1 MRFSWARHD
10 SRQERKRQEN
20 DFFTHG
26 APNGTALG
34 FDAMNSILSKAQW
47 TQYDRDGYL
56 RLGRVLNDGD
66 LRALQQRINAIM
78 LGTAPVHY
86 ERMLMQLDS
95 DSGKYEDAGVQSR
108 GHKGA
113 TLNYRKIQE
122 LEFDPLFLEYMQ
134 RPLFREI
141 CAHVYGADTPV
152 AAFRAMFMNK
162 PARKGTFL
170 PWHQDRWT
178 YLDRDPQIT
187 VWTAL
192 DPATIGNGCV
202 QVIPGSHKLG
212 LINPAHGSGFLTP
225 AQAAQHAPA
234 SKVVFM
240 ELEPGEAMLLH
251 NYLLHASDVNR
262 TDISRRAF
270 SVCYMDA
277 RTVTTNNEKYSTIFG
292 PGALRVEDL
301 AA

>member
-1 MRFSWARHD
+1 M
-10 SRQERKRQEN
+10 KR
-20 DFFTHG
+20 
-26 APNGTALG
+26 
-34 FDAMNSILSKAQW
+34 ILTDEQW
-47 TQYDRDGYL
+47 SQYDRDGYL
-56 RLGRVLNDGD
+56 HLGPVLSDTD
-66 LRALQQRINAIM
+66 LHALQQRIDDIM
-78 LGTAPVHY
+78 LGKAPMDY
-86 ERMLMQLDS
+86 DRILMQLDS
-95 DSGKYEDAGVQSR
+95 DSGKYEDAGAQSR

-122 LEFDPLFLEYMQ
+122 LEFDPLFLEFMQ

-141 CAHVYGADTPV
+141 CARVYGADTPV

-178 YLDRDPQIT
+178 YLDRDPKIT

-192 DPATIGNGCV
+192 DPATTGNGCV
-202 QVIPGSHKLG
+202 QVVPGSHTSG
-212 LINPAHGSGFLTP
+212 LINPSHTSGFLTP
-225 AQAAQHAPA
+225 EQAAQHASPD
-234 SKVVFM
+234 KVVYL
-240 ELEPGEAMLLH
+240 ELKPGESVLLQ

-277 RTVTTNNEKYSTIFG
+277 RTVTQSGESYTTIFG
-292 PGALRVEDL
+292 EGALQLENR
-301 AA
+301 